1 MNTNVLWIGLGLLL
15 LLATCHCATFGVASD
30 QVESDSH
37 HFNIRGRDY
46 SGEEEDDTIYHYNR
60 GGQRG
65 DDDDDDER
73 RGGGGRDDDDDKKP
87 CHDNDDESEVD
98 WDDSDYGD
106 YKFKF
111 EPEDCQSLEDVRV
124 DFTKPICKPKDDGK
138 CIEITKRKC
147 FVVVWGFFKQIT
159 CPPKKKGNCRGN
171 GRYN

>member
-1 MNTNVLWIGLGLLL
+1 MNTNMLWIGLGLLL

-46 SGEEEDDTIYHYNR
+46 SGEEDDDTIYHYNR
-60 GGQRG
+60 GGQRRDD
-65 DDDDDDER
+65 DDDDDDES
-73 RGGGGRDDDDDKKP
+73 
-87 CHDNDDESEVD
+87 EEVD

-106 YKFKF
+106 YKFEF
-111 EPEDCQSLEDVRV
+111 EPECCQSLEDVRV
-124 DFTKPICKPKDDGK
+124 DFTEPSCKPKDDGK

-147 FVVVWGFFKQIT
+147 FVLVWGVFKQIT
-159 CPPKKKGNCRGN
+159 CPPKKKDNYRGN